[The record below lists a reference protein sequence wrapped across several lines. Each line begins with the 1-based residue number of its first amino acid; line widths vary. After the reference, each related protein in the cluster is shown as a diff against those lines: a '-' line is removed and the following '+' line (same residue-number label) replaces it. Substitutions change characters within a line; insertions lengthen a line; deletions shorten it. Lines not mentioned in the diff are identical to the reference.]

1 MAWRP
6 DGAQARHQLPADL
19 PQIPGDEHQRSP
31 VVSIDLSTVDYDNQ
45 AVVALCGELD
55 VTDAAGVAVAL
66 AGVVACHPN
75 VIIDLT
81 GLEFIDCGGLRA
93 LAGAREQARR
103 AGGELLLAAPQRLV
117 LRMLALTGLVDV
129 FSVHASLGHAEV
141 RRASWLGRKP

>member
-1 MAWRP
+1 M
-6 DGAQARHQLPADL
+6 
-19 PQIPGDEHQRSP
+19 
-31 VVSIDLSTVDYDNQ
+31 VSIDLGTVEYGSH

-55 VTDAAGVAVAL
+55 VTDAADVAVAL

-93 LAGAREQARR
+93 LARAREQARR

-117 LRMLALTGLVDV
+117 LRMLALTGLVGM
-129 FSVHASLGHAEV
+129 FSVHASLGHA
-141 RRASWLGRKP
+141 LGVLMADADRVSGGALTS